1 MAPFGASRAGLMS
14 VAGIDIPDSVVDN
27 FESARSDP
35 AGPYESGETIAD
47 YYRGDTASFER
58 SQTGVIEDSWS
69 LRWTGT
75 AGDEIWSIPGD
86 GLPNYP
92 AATETT
98 KHLLKEQNV
107 WRPWVVRASES
118 GISDLLGYGARI
130 SAEDDEFI
138 LWRLDSGGLTEL
150 DSSTAGVTQDTLYW
164 IEISPPESG
173 GSVTV
178 ERYNVDESTLER
190 GSLIDS
196 LSSNDDNHTDCTGHG
211 FRSSSADSD
220 ATMADAVTIV

>member
-1 MAPFGASRAGLMS
+1 MPFGASRAGLMS
-14 VAGIDIPDSVVDN
+14 VAGDAIPVNVVDN
-27 FESARSDP
+27 FESADGDP

-58 SQTGVIEDSWS
+58 SQTGVIEASWS

-75 AGDEIWSIPGD
+75 PGDEIWSIPGD

-92 AATETT
+92 TATETT
-98 KHLLKEQNV
+98 KHLLKELDGWN
-107 WRPWVVRASES
+107 PWVVRASES
-118 GISDLLGYGARI
+118 GTSDLLGYGTRLR
-130 SAEDDEFI
+130 AEDNEFT
-138 LWRLDSGGLTEL
+138 LWRIDSGGLTEL
-150 DSSTAGVTQDTLYW
+150 DSSTAGVTEDTLYW
-164 IEISPPESG
+164 IEITPPESA

-178 ERYNVDESTLER
+178 ERYSVDESTLER

-196 LSSNDDNHTDCTGHG
+196 LSSNDDTHTDCTGHG

-220 ATMADAVTIV
+220 ATMADDVTIV